1 MKTLSAILLMLS
13 AATASAQSAEPVAGT
28 LSHIAIGTPQIPT
41 SGTDQIIRVTVSFRT
56 AVEAPEPRAVPDA
69 KAQET
74 ARRALYEMAAS
85 ECAALSEVFKA
96 DCRLSSLQIL
106 PALAVPAN
114 APPSNPTMN
123 ASVVY
128 NLKPKE

>member
-1 MKTLSAILLMLS
+1 MKTLSAILMVLS
-13 AATASAQSAEPVAGT
+13 AATANAQSAEPAAPGAF
-28 LSHIAIGTPQIPT
+28 SHIAITTPTPA
-41 SGTDQIIRVTVSFRT
+41 SGTDQIIRVTVSFRS
-56 AVEAPEPRAVPDA
+56 AVEVTEPRAVPDA

-74 ARRALYEMAAS
+74 ARRALYDMAVS

-96 DCRLSSLQIL
+96 ECRLSSLQIL
-106 PALAVPAN
+106 PALVAPAN
-114 APPSNPTMN
+114 APLSNPTIN